1 MKWIRYSTNVL
12 ATLALGFFLSRW
24 IDGLPYEFPPLPAS
38 IAFVMRMFG
47 VDQIRHAD
55 DIETIGLLVI
65 IAVSMIISGVFVWI
79 ANVLLRR
86 WLSAQRGH
94 SVQEKSPQ

>member
-12 ATLALGFFLSRW
+12 ATLVLGVFLSRW

-38 IAFVMRMFG
+38 IAFVMRRFG
-47 VDQIRHAD
+47 VDQITHAD

-79 ANVLLRR
+79 VNVVLRR
-86 WLSAQRGH
+86 RLSAQSGRR
-94 SVQEKSPQ
+94 V